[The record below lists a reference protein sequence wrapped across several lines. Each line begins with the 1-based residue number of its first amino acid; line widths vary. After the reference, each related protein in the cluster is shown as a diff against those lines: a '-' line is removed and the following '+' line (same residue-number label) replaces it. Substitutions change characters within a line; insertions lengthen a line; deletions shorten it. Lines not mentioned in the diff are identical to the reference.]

1 MFIRLLQYLNL
12 HIVGPSAHEVNESAK
27 DSKAMLNSPD
37 KVSMN
42 ALRSEDVINLCVQEY
57 VALRA
62 EQRTRLDSANRIIH
76 YYAVV
81 IGAVIVGLLSIYR
94 NASET
99 AFLSAFHYTMLLI
112 PMITLPFA
120 FAQQNEEIFVR
131 HIGDYFE
138 EMKLCISKDGDD
150 AYWGWE
156 SYHNRPGP
164 RELRFTGLF
173 RSGLLII
180 FSVVGLLLF
189 IATSH
194 PIEWYHNFTFISRSC
209 AVASF
214 LIIDCILLTLAL
226 WTAFRMVR
234 KSRVKTF
241 AFKESIVR
249 NPPAVDTPAP
259 PATL

>member
-1 MFIRLLQYLNL
+1 MIIRLLQYLNL
-12 HIVGPSAHEVNESAK
+12 HIVSPSAHEVSELAK
-27 DSKAMLNSPD
+27 DSKAMLNLPD

-42 ALRSEDVINLCVQEY
+42 VLRPEDVINLCIQEY

-99 AFLSAFHYTMLLI
+99 AFLSAFHNTMLLI

-138 EMKLCISKDGDD
+138 EMKLRISKNGDD
-150 AYWGWE
+150 SYWGWE
-156 SYHNRPGP
+156 KYHNQPWP
-164 RELRFTGLF
+164 YELRFTGFF

-180 FSVVGLLLF
+180 FSVLSLLLF
-189 IATSH
+189 IATSD
-194 PIEWYHNFTFISRSC
+194 PRGWYHNLTILSRSC
-209 AVASF
+209 AVVVI

-241 AFKESIVR
+241 ADKESIVGS
-249 NPPAVDTPAP
+249 PPAVDTTAP
-259 PATL
+259 PTAL